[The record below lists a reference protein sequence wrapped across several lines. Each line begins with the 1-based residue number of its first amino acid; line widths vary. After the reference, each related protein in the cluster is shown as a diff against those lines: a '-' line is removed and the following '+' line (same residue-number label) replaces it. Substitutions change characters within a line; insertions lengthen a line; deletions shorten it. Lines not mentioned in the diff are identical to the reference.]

1 MLTNEYFSSTRWLHT
16 TKRCVDASLCE
27 ASKMKENKEIYRLAY
42 IFYLVTIF
50 VTIQVET
57 RIYCVFR
64 KEIQILQC
72 LSPFAE
78 GELIWA

>member
-1 MLTNEYFSSTRWLHT
+1 
-16 TKRCVDASLCE
+16 
-27 ASKMKENKEIYRLAY
+27 MK
-42 IFYLVTIF
+42 

-64 KEIQILQC
+64 KKKQIMQC

-78 GELIWA
+78 GESNTPQQATA

>member
-1 MLTNEYFSSTRWLHT
+1 MAKRSDVLTH
-16 TKRCVDASLCE
+16 RCVKP
-27 ASKMKENKEIYRLAY
+27 SKMKENKEIYRLAY

-64 KEIQILQC
+64 KEI
-72 LSPFAE
+72 
-78 GELIWA
+78 